1 MPDLSQTFVQVI
13 DMYTAGDPMQDGVHW
28 TNLTRVEIAAAL
40 EQEGFSVSTTVV
52 NQLLDEHG
60 FRDRHPRK
68 AKTMG
73 ETQNRDAQ
81 FRKIA
86 ALKAEYLAAGQPVL
100 SIDTKK
106 HEMLGHYV
114 RPGRVL
120 STAPLEGWD
129 HDFPTYSPGVA
140 IPFGLYDEQFNE
152 GYVYLGTSHDT
163 SHFAVDAIKNWFT
176 HYGQRRYPGAK
187 QLLLL
192 CDSGGSTSCR
202 RLVFKEQLYRLAER
216 TGLEIRV
223 AHYPTYCSK
232 YNPIEHRLFPHL
244 TRVCRGVFLETLEML
259 RDLLRT
265 ASTRTGLHVNVNIL
279 QGIYETGLAATDDF
293 IQRMPVRFD
302 GFLPDWNYTLAPT
315 S

>member
-1 MPDLSQTFVQVI
+1 MQVI
-13 DMYTAGDPMQDGVHW
+13 DTYTAGDPMQDGVHW
-28 TNLTRVEIAAAL
+28 TNLTRTEIVAAL

-52 NQLLDEHG
+52 NQLLEEHG
-60 FRDRHPRK
+60 FRDRRPQK

-73 ETQNRDAQ
+73 EVQDRDAQ
-81 FRKIA
+81 FRKIDR
-86 ALKAEYLAAGQPVL
+86 LKREYLAAGDPVL

-106 HEMLGHYV
+106 REMLGHYV

-129 HDFPTYSPGVA
+129 HDFPTHSPGVA
-140 IPFGLYDEQFNE
+140 IPFSLYDLQLNE

-163 SHFAVDAIKNWFT
+163 SSFVADAIKHWCT
-176 HYGQRRYPGAK
+176 HHAGRRYSESK
-187 QLLLL
+187 RLLLL

-202 RLVFKEQLYRLAER
+202 RLVFKEALYGLAER

-244 TRVCRGVFLETLEML
+244 TRVCRGVFLESLEMV
-259 RDLLRT
+259 RDLMRT
-265 ASTRTGLHVNVNIL
+265 ATTRTGLRVFVNLL
-279 QGIYETGLAATDDF
+279 QGVYETGVAATDEF
-293 IQRMPVRFD
+293 IERLPVHFD
-302 GFLPDWNYTLAPT
+302 RFLPDWNYVLVPT
-315 S
+315 G